1 VDFVISYIRGYTLPL
16 AVFLTQSFY
25 SSENRVDPQSHGMFL
40 LASILHM
47 DNLLPPMLSVVIP
60 CYNEEE
66 VLPETADRIG
76 DLIENLINARMIGPQ
91 SHVIFVD
98 DGSRDRTW
106 SIIEELHRKCFRM
119 QGLKLSRNRGH
130 QIALLAGLL
139 SATGDVVVSLDADLQ
154 DDPEVITEMLKAN
167 AAGADVVLGVRRSR
181 ATDHPIKRITAEF
194 YYRCLDWMGIEIAYN
209 HGDYRLLSRRA
220 IEALRQ
226 YGESN
231 LFLRALV
238 MQIGFKTAIVNYD
251 RAPRF
256 AGHSKYPLRKMV
268 ALALEGVTAFS
279 TMPLR
284 LITLVGFIVSFVSFL
299 LGAWA
304 LSAALFT
311 LRVVPGW
318 ASTVIPIYLICGVQ
332 LICLGIMGEY
342 IGKIYHETKRR
353 PRFTVETALL
363 DVDSETGSSSTP
375 SRDLRKL
382 VAGTVSGENDK

>member
-1 VDFVISYIRGYTLPL
+1 MG
-16 AVFLTQSFY
+16 
-25 SSENRVDPQSHGMFL
+25 
-40 LASILHM
+40 
-47 DNLLPPMLSVVIP
+47 NLLPPTLSVVIP

-66 VLPETADRIG
+66 VLPETADRIAALLHR
-76 DLIENLINARMIGPQ
+76 LIKTRMIGAD
-91 SHVIFVD
+91 SHVILVD

-106 SIIEELHRKCFRM
+106 PIIEELHRKSPQM

-130 QIALLAGLL
+130 QNALLAGLL
-139 SATGDVVVSLDADLQ
+139 SATGDIVVSIDADLQ
-154 DDPEVITEMLKAN
+154 DDPELITEMVQAN
-167 AAGADVVLGVRRSR
+167 AAGADVVLAVRRSR
-181 ATDHPIKRITAEF
+181 TTDNAFKRLTAEL
-194 YYRCLDWMGIEIAYN
+194 YYRCLRWMDIEITHN

-238 MQIGFKTAIVNYD
+238 MQIGFKAVIVSYD

-256 AGHSKYPLRKMV
+256 AGHSKYPLRKMIS
-268 ALALEGVTAFS
+268 LALEGVTAFS

-284 LITLVGFIVSFVSFL
+284 FITLVGFVVSFVSFL
-299 LGAWA
+299 MGAWA
-304 LSAALFT
+304 LLAAFFS

-353 PRFTVETALL
+353 PRFTIETALL
-363 DVDSETGSSSTP
+363 ENDSEVGSSSLP
-375 SRDLRKL
+375 RSSR
-382 VAGTVSGENDK
+382 NQ